1 MTNISIKPIKFADDE
16 NCSFEIELPERTS
29 ELSYYIEDRK
39 NCLGCED
46 NNFKWLS
53 NRTYW
58 KLRKENSSLI
68 LSGKVRFS
76 LDKNII
82 NFLAG
87 QDKSSRYNFVLAE
100 LNSESGSTKEIG
112 RYVFGASQFTTTRS
126 SGNQISLEFGGIV
139 KLLEPEIP
147 AIEDLPPNTSDNKQ
161 KGKPPITDNPVGESP
176 TDPKTEGKNAPLG
189 GAEGKNAPLGGG
201 GNYPPA
207 PPEDEPIELPKPDV
221 LDKCMTQLMIM
232 IIFTVVLLF
241 VLFCLIYL
249 PSTGR

>member
-29 ELSYYIEDRK
+29 ELSYYIEDKK

-112 RYVFGASQFTTTRS
+112 RYVFGASSFTTTRS

-147 AIEDLPPNTSDNKQ
+147 AIEDLPPYTIDDKP
-161 KGKPPITDNPVGESP
+161 KGKPPITDNHDGESP
-176 TDPKTEGKNAPLG
+176 TDPEPEEKNAPLG
-189 GAEGKNAPLGGG
+189 GD